1 MSQHIE
7 RKFRNIATTPIF
19 VGVAACVDD
28 EGIVRDLHATGGT
41 VNIEPAAA
49 AEAQRMRDWLRDTF
63 VGQHYF
69 FFNAH
74 NGVVPHARVA
84 ARDLKPEV
92 RIVNTI
98 SPINL
103 DDVDTKTIAERIM
116 RKMVEPKYRPARA
129 DMHFALAPA
138 LGTYW
143 QDRNR
148 PARFFVVTQK
158 NEHGDH
164 THVRLTR
171 VDNMRGGQYD
181 VPFTTPT
188 AWDKEFKQVYG
199 KDVPGN
205 PYAATASVVFV
216 EPTGVTCVSFGGNP
230 PISAAD
236 LTDEQINR
244 LTDEH
249 SAQHPGVRE
258 FLQDERER
266 QLEKRNSRKV
276 GMPPELGM
284 PFGKKLADFPSLDE
298 FLKDPE
304 RRFFVMPR
312 NAGKTSD
319 NYIEAVFRDFI
330 GGVPFEGEEQPPAV
344 GERYHSMISDQTY
357 TVIDVRRKLHSTDHY
372 VTMER
377 DNDGHRTKF
386 TYRDHATWLSVW
398 RPLDPDGKKHV
409 KVEIAVDA
417 SNALRQVGEA
427 AHRAAEAMVDYRE
440 TDAERQLRILYRE
453 LDRRVPGWRDS
464 ETPGVFV
471 DELGL
476 ALRGIRT
483 LNRMHGR
490 KENDDL
496 REQNKTLT
504 ATLEARTKEV
514 DALKHERGGSWGPE
528 RIRTEQDRMREM
540 IYEYARLFRII
551 HGTERLKT
559 HMQAF
564 GVTTMRELP
573 QEVYVNFMRDCRAF
587 AEKCMP

>member
-7 RKFRNIATTPIF
+7 RKFRNFATTPIF

-74 NGVVPHARVA
+74 NGVIPHARVA

-98 SPINL
+98 SPIKFDL
-103 DDVDTKTIAERIM
+103 DNPDVKRIADRIFG
-116 RKMVEPKYRPARA
+116 RLRSHKNAAAKA
-129 DMHFALAPA
+129 FAEAPDV
-138 LGTYW
+138 GTYW

-148 PARFFVVTQK
+148 PKRKFRVVEK
-158 NEHGDH
+158 RECSGNHA
-164 THVRLTR
+164 HVRMLRT
-171 VDNMRGGQYD
+171 DNGGDGVYD
-181 VPFTTPT
+181 WPYV
-188 AWDKEFKQVYG
+188 DKEQWSKLFSPVEASG
-199 KDVPGN
+199 PFEN
-205 PYAATASVVFV
+205 PYAQMAA
-216 EPTGVTCVSFGGNP
+216 EMHNVSFKP
-230 PISAAD
+230 A
-236 LTDEQINR
+236 
-244 LTDEH
+244 
-249 SAQHPGVRE
+249 
-258 FLQDERER
+258 RER
-266 QLEKRNSRKV
+266 RI

-284 PFGKKLADFPSLDE
+284 PFGND
-298 FLKDPE
+298 E
-304 RRFFVMPR
+304 RRFFVMPTDDAEKLVEEYR
-312 NAGKTSD
+312 SRFPNIAE
-319 NYIEAVFRDFI
+319 YFREFI

-344 GERYHSMISDQTY
+344 GERYHSMISDKTY
-357 TVIDVRRKLHSTDHY
+357 TVIDVRRKLHSTDYY
-372 VTMER
+372 VTMDR
-377 DNDGHRTKF
+377 DDDKHRTKF

-476 ALRGIRT
+476 ALRAIRT

-496 REQNKTLT
+496 REQNKTLV